1 MLVDLVAYSGESE
14 MLQAR
19 LEHMNADLTV
29 VYESRRSFT
38 GFDKQVSDL
47 SGVEAVLH
55 YVSDGGV
62 ESDPW
67 ANEFLLRREAFNYLL
82 GLGLPGDAIVAVCD
96 VDEFPNLELL
106 RPELSVWNMSKF
118 QMSARWFQK
127 PEFASQSGE
136 LKSFAGRDVV
146 DIKMN
151 RERLPVIDGGWHL
164 SSFFDLEGLLVKWRN
179 TPHQECVR
187 PNMDEWV
194 ARCWVEGVAVEDGVP
209 LTELDDLTGVPV
221 AVLGG
226 PEFWFRGRDDS

>member
-1 MLVDLVAYSGESE
+1 

-38 GFDKQVSDL
+38 GFNKEVSDL
-47 SGVEAVLH
+47 TGLENVLH
-55 YVSDGGV
+55 FVVDGGTHAN
-62 ESDPW
+62 PW
-67 ANEFLLRREAFNYLL
+67 ANEFALRREAFDYLL

-96 VDEFPNLELL
+96 VDEFPNVELL

-127 PEFASQSGE
+127 LEQASQSGE
-136 LKSFAGRDVV
+136 LKNFAGQ
-146 DIKMN
+146 DIVQIKQT
-151 RERLPVIDGGWHL
+151 RSWLPVIDGGWHL

-179 TPHQECVR
+179 TSHQECVR

-194 ARCWVEGVAVEDGVP
+194 ARCWVEGVAVEDGVA
-209 LTELDDLTGVPV
+209 LTEVNDLTDIPP

>member
-1 MLVDLVAYSGESE
+1 VAYSGESE

-19 LEHMNADLTV
+19 LEHMSADLTV

-38 GFDKQVSDL
+38 GFDKDVSDL
-47 SGVEAVLH
+47 TGLKAVLH

-67 ANEFLLRREAFNYLL
+67 ANEFLLRREAFDYLL

-96 VDEFPNLELL
+96 VDEFPDLELL

-127 PEFASQSGE
+127 REQASQSGA
-136 LKSFAGRDVV
+136 LKNFAGQ
-146 DIKMN
+146 DIVQIKQT
-151 RERLPVIDGGWHL
+151 RYRLPVIDGGWHF

-187 PNMDEWV
+187 ENMDD
-194 ARCWVEGVAVEDGVP
+194 WVEKCWLEGRAVENGN
-209 LTELDDLTGVPV
+209 LMTQLADLPDIPP
-221 AVLGG
+221 AVLDG
-226 PEFWFRGRDDS
+226 PEFWFRRRDDS

>member
-1 MLVDLVAYSGESE
+1 LLVDLVAYSGESE

-38 GFDKQVSDL
+38 GFDKAVSDL
-47 SGVEAVLH
+47 SGLEDVLH

-67 ANEFLLRREAFNYLL
+67 ANEFLLRREAFEYVL

-96 VDEFPNLELL
+96 VDEFPDLALL
-106 RPELSVWNMSKF
+106 RPDLSVWNMSKF

-127 PEFASQSGE
+127 PELASQSGE
-136 LKSFAGRDVV
+136 LKSFVGRDVV
-146 DIKMN
+146 EVKRN
-151 RERLPVIDGGWHL
+151 RGRLPVIDGGWHL

-187 PNMDEWV
+187 ENMDEWV
-194 ARCWVEGVAVEDGVP
+194 ARCWVDGVAVEDGVA
-209 LTELDDLTGVPV
+209 LTEIDDLSGVPA
-221 AVLGG
+221 AVLDG
-226 PEFWFRGRDDS
+226 PEFWFRTRRVA